1 MPTRSAFFIH
11 MPIFFRKYNIK
22 TSELTIKWLHKI
34 FNPVLVQFF
43 SFEIV
48 TFCATAI
55 LSWFYWIG
63 LFFGKNRLF
72 LGIFGYLEALKI
84 FFMEIFL
91 SQYQIMVVISI
102 LKWFLHIMAAF

>member
-1 MPTRSAFFIH
+1 MLFLFISLLN
-11 MPIFFRKYNIK
+11 IFFRKYSIK
-22 TSELTIKWLHKI
+22 TTELTMKWLHKI

-91 SQYQIMVVISI
+91 SQHQIMVVISI
-102 LKWFLHIMAAF
+102 L